1 MKRYLSVWFPD
12 WPLTRL
18 RRARRRLAGKPYR
31 QKRAHADAPEPPR
44 KPFVLVEEGA
54 AGLCVAAANASARQL
69 GISPGLGFTDARARC
84 PDLLHE
90 DIDRRADQEALE
102 KIAHWMIRLSPL
114 VALDGED
121 ALMIETTGCDH
132 LHGGEAAMM
141 KAVSALLGRDDIPH
155 QLGLASTPGAASA
168 IARAWPGHI
177 LAYGEEA
184 KGLAELP
191 IRALRLSDEAETLL
205 KRFGLRTIGQLYGI
219 DRKALGRRFQSRTA
233 ADAVLLRLDQALG
246 LRHEPLAPLTE
257 APSHIARLPCPEP
270 LLATEGVASGLEK
283 LAEDLCAQLAALGQG
298 ARAFAYHAFRAD
310 GEVSS
315 ISVTLAR
322 PVRTPKH
329 VLRLFAE
336 KLDRIDPGFG
346 IDLLMLE
353 ARRTGPMEISAIAL
367 SGDLAASDTDPVMLS
382 ALADRIIAKLGEE
395 AVTVTKPIESHLPEQ
410 GEQSVRF
417 DGDLPEPARL
427 PASQGPRPIR
437 LIDPPEE
444 IKVLAEVP
452 DGPPLRFIWRR
463 VPHAVT
469 RADGPERLAPEWW
482 TWTAPPPPSDSPEG
496 VDRKWLNPKLDK
508 RADAALIERI
518 RAELEET
525 DRGEP
530 VSTLPRARDY
540 YRIED
545 SEGRRFWLF
554 RQGLYEDGR
563 GGAPLWFMHGL
574 FA

>member
-31 QKRAHADAPEPPR
+31 QKRAHADAPEVAR

-90 DIDRRADQEALE
+90 DIDRKSDREALE

-114 VALDGED
+114 IALDGED

-141 KAVSALLGRDDIPH
+141 KSVSALFIRDDIPH

-168 IARAWPGHI
+168 LAQTSPGRI
-177 LAYGEEA
+177 LEYGEEE

-191 IRALRLSDEAETLL
+191 INALRLSDEAETLL

-219 DRKALGRRFQSRTA
+219 DRKALGRRFQSRMA

-246 LRHEPLAPLTE
+246 LRHEPLHPLNE

-270 LLATEGVASGLEK
+270 LLATEGVVSGLER
-283 LAEDLCAQLAALGQG
+283 LAEDLCAQLAELGQG

-329 VLRLFAE
+329 ILRLFAE

-382 ALADRIIAKLGEE
+382 ALADRIIAKLGEG
-395 AVTVTKPIESHLPEQ
+395 AVTVSEPIESHLPEQ
-410 GEQSVRF
+410 GEQAVHF
-417 DGDLPEPARL
+417 DGDLPAPARP
-427 PASQGPRPIR
+427 PASHGPRPIR

-563 GGAPLWFMHGL
+563 GSAPLWFMHGL